1 MIVKTYLS
9 RAQSRAWSLEHPMGD
24 PTGGPAYREM
34 RAPVVA
40 AIGMATSFSGM
51 IAGKIMAGVAFAGS
65 ALSLVGSLTGNKTLS
80 RIGMVAGAIG
90 GAGMAGAFG
99 ETAQA
104 ATWGSAFG
112 GAEAAGGSMAMQNL
126 SQSAAQAPGNLA
138 PVMDGAQAFP
148 VSTPVDVAPTPL
160 GGIGSGGIAPGA
172 LNAPGASGL
181 NVPGTGS
188 SLGGGAPAPLR
199 QTPAGSTGAP
209 GTGTGDG
216 ITPPPSGDSG
226 GLIESVMNAG
236 RGVTRFVK
244 ENPELAKIMASGAG
258 GLAKYLSGIPD
269 AQLDALQAQTGYAD
283 ARAMQIQEEIELER
297 QRRANLNAG
306 YQQVNQNI
314 NVNPDANMLQ
324 YQPVGVRGGL
334 IAGAQR

>member
-34 RAPVVA
+34 RAPAVA

-51 IAGKIMAGVAFAGS
+51 MAGSIMAGVAFAGS
-65 ALSLVGSLTGNKTLS
+65 ALSLVGSLTGNKTLA

-90 GAGMAGAFG
+90 GAGMAGVFG
-99 ETAQA
+99 ETIQG

-112 GAEAAGGSMAMQNL
+112 GGEAAAGGSMAAQSL
-126 SQSAAQAPGNLA
+126 SQSAAPAAGNLA
-138 PVMDGAQAFP
+138 PVVDGAQAFP
-148 VSTPVDVAPTPL
+148 VSTPVDVAPTAL
-160 GGIGSGGIAPGA
+160 GPIGSGGIVPGA
-172 LNAPGASGL
+172 LNAPGAAGL
-181 NVPGTGS
+181 NA
-188 SLGGGAPAPLR
+188 LGAAPAPGIGGGIPGPLS
-199 QTPAGSTGAP
+199 QTSASTAP
-209 GTGTGDG
+209 GTSAAEG
-216 ITPPPSGDSG
+216 IAPTQSSG
-226 GLIESVMNAG
+226 GLIDGAVSAG
-236 RGVTRFVK
+236 KGFTSFIK
-244 ENPELAKIMASGAG
+244 DNPELAKVLASGAG
-258 GLAKYLSGIPD
+258 GLAEYLSGVPD
-269 AQLDALQAQTGYAD
+269 AQLDALQAQAGYAD
-283 ARAMQIQEEIELER
+283 ARAMQIQEEIELEK